1 VEDTEEFTKII
12 AEEIMRID
20 GLKEEDKMK
29 LLGELENQEMEYGT
43 KKSSKSVDEM
53 RSDEEDEEELH
64 DLISKTD
71 PKSIDAINKE
81 IGGTDEMMKEEKIE
95 VKDDSEPED
104 IIDEDYNRSDN
115 MIEFVF
121 YYGINKVP
129 AQMSIYEMLRISS

>member
-1 VEDTEEFTKII
+1 MEDTEEFTKII

-115 MIEFVF
+115 KIEFVF